1 MCTTRFN
8 IKISE
13 YVSTFL
19 LQIFLL
25 HVSAVDNQLQ
35 SVRCIRANRQC
46 KDSASFLMMASHI
59 VRQSD
64 VKSSGVTEF
73 DFLCFFVLSEFR
85 FRKLSWVSVRFR
97 LLVLMP

>member
-35 SVRCIRANRQC
+35 SVR

-64 VKSSGVTEF
+64 VKSSGVTES

-85 FRKLSWVSVRFR
+85 FW
-97 LLVLMP
+97 